1 MQREEGVCLEI
12 TRAFET
18 HLEIHQIIWIQIM
31 TVVACTHLASF
42 PTHVTY
48 LKRETMGGAR
58 REVWFQTS
66 MQYLF

>member
-1 MQREEGVCLEI
+1 MI
-12 TRAFET
+12 
-18 HLEIHQIIWIQIM
+18 
-31 TVVACTHLASF
+31 VVACTHLASF

-48 LKRETMGGAR
+48 LKRETMGGVR